1 MEQERIY
8 LNREAKILL
17 VQIASAGFVT
27 SEQISSLER
36 LLKVRTLRIEYVDG
50 KEELEQLQ
58 HLREELGIEDDDDS
72 PIKAHDR
79 LEGIKSYADIESEVP
94 DVPEE
99 TEY

>member
-8 LNREAKILL
+8 LNRESKILL
-17 VQIASAGFVT
+17 VQIASAGYVT
-27 SEQISSLER
+27 SEQVRQLER

-50 KEELEQLQ
+50 VEELEHLQ
-58 HLREELGIEDDDDS
+58 RLRSELGIEDDDDS